1 MLNFSISELCNSK
14 IANKYNINNSPDLKA
29 CDNMINLIYYCLQPL
44 RDKLGKPIIITSGYR
59 SEKLNSHPLVKG
71 VVNSQHLFGQAAD
84 IKVNGAKPKD
94 LIGWIIKTNV
104 PFDQLINEYDKWVHI
119 SFVKGNN
126 RKQVLYL

>member
-14 IANKYNINNSPDLKA
+14 IANKYNINNSPNLKA
-29 CDNMINLIYYCLQPL
+29 CDNLINLIYYCLQPL
-44 RDKLGKPIIITSGYR
+44 REKLGKPIIITSGYR

-94 LIGWIIKTNV
+94 LISWIIKTNV